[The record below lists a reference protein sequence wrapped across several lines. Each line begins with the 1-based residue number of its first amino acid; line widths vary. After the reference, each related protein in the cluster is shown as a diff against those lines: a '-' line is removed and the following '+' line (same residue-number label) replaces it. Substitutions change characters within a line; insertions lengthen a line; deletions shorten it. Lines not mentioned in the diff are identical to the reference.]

1 MNQVATAFMTPEP
14 EDDDR
19 PEHLWKI
26 RAVAQRLVELFG
38 PEALDRARH
47 MERVSK
53 SRIIARSVRV
63 EIERL
68 LKNQ

>member
-1 MNQVATAFMTPEP
+1 MTIDP

-19 PEHLWKI
+19 PENLSKI

-38 PEALDRARH
+38 AAALDRARH

-63 EIERL
+63 EIERIL
-68 LKNQ
+68 RRQ